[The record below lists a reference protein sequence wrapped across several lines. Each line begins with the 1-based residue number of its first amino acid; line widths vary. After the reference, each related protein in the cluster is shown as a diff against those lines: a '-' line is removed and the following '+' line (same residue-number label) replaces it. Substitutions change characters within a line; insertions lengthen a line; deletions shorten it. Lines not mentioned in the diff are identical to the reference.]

1 MRHAP
6 PILSNPSRSQAY
18 DVVVYRTLLF
28 ALPAVILCA
37 TAVYPQAP
45 RGPAP
50 VPAGV
55 TVIRNQVYAK
65 AGTVDLLLD
74 LYRPE
79 KHEGAPLP
87 VVLWVYGGAF
97 RAGSKDDGQTAG
109 ATWLATKG
117 YAVAAFNYRLSQ
129 VAIFPAQIHDC
140 KAAVRWLRAHAA
152 KYGLDAAHIAAFG
165 PSAGG
170 HLSALLGTSG
180 GVAELE
186 GELGNLEH
194 SSRVQAVVDFF
205 GPTDFLQMDAH
216 APQGGMKHDPAD
228 SPESQ
233 LVGGAIQ
240 QNKDKVARANPI
252 TYITP
257 DDPPFL
263 ILHGDRDPLV
273 PVHQSDLLFEAL
285 QKAGVLVIYHKIVGA
300 GHGGPHFQ
308 TPEVRAIVLAF
319 LDRHLKVTNSA
330 AGAVSATRR
339 PSPPE

>member
-1 MRHAP
+1 MLRLSY
-6 PILSNPSRSQAY
+6 PIRIEKFRGKY
-18 DVVVYRTLLF
+18 DVVVYRTVFFALLF
-28 ALPAVILCA
+28 VVLC
-37 TAVYPQAP
+37 TAVAYPQAP

-50 VPAGV
+50 VPSGV
-55 TVIRNQVYAK
+55 TVVRNQVYAK
-65 AGTVDLLLD
+65 TGTVDLLLD

-79 KHEGAPLP
+79 KHESASTPLP

-152 KYGLDAAHIAAFG
+152 KYGLDDAHIGAFG

-170 HLSALLGTSG
+170 HLSAMLGTSG

-216 APQGGMKHDPAD
+216 APPGGMKHDPAD

-252 TYITP
+252 TYVTP

-285 QKAGVLVIYHKIVGA
+285 QKVRVPVIYHKIVGA
-300 GHGGPHFQ
+300 GHGGPQFQ
-308 TPEVRAIVLAF
+308 SPEVRAMVLAF
-319 LDRHLKVTNSA
+319 LDRHLKP
-330 AGAVSATRR
+330 GAVSHLSNRL
-339 PSPPE
+339 E